1 MKITGVRIKLNDK
14 EHPRLKAVSSIF
26 IDDCFVIHGVRI
38 ILGNRGHF
46 VAMPSSKL
54 NTGIFKDVAHPTNT
68 HTRNML
74 NERVLEEFYA
84 KVSEQNNNNNITS
97 SEQVD
102 LKSANSQDNEKNNNK
117 NNDSSNEESYDCD

>member
-14 EHPRLKAVSSIF
+14 EHPRLKAVSSVF

-38 ILGNRGHF
+38 IRGNKGYF
-46 VAMPSSKL
+46 IAMPSSRL
-54 NTGIFKDVAHPTNT
+54 STGIFKDIAHPTNT

-84 KVSEQNNNNNITS
+84 KTSANNVDLID
-97 SEQVD
+97 SEQVNV
-102 LKSANSQDNEKNNNK
+102 KSENSNDDNNEQNAN
-117 NNDSSNEESYDCD
+117 NNDSNGEESYNCD

>member
-14 EHPRLKAVSSIF
+14 EHPRLKAVSSVF

-38 ILGNRGHF
+38 IRGNKGYF
-46 VAMPSSKL
+46 IAMPSSRL
-54 NTGIFKDVAHPTNT
+54 STGTFKDIAHPTNT

-84 KVSEQNNNNNITS
+84 KTSANN
-97 SEQVD
+97 VD
-102 LKSANSQDNEKNNNK
+102 LTDSNQVEAKSEENSNDHVENNQNY
-117 NNDSSNEESYDCD
+117 DSNNEESYNCD

>member
-68 HTRNML
+68 QTRNML

-84 KVSEQNNNNNITS
+84 KISEQNNNITS

-102 LKSANSQDNEKNNNK
+102 LKSSNSQDNEQNNNK
-117 NNDSSNEESYDCD
+117 NNDSSNKESYDCD

>member
-84 KVSEQNNNNNITS
+84 KISEQNNNITS

-102 LKSANSQDNEKNNNK
+102 LKSSNSQDNEKNNNK

>member
-14 EHPRLKAVSSIF
+14 EHPRLKAVSSVF

-38 ILGNRGHF
+38 IRGNKGYF
-46 VAMPSSKL
+46 IAMPSSRL
-54 NTGIFKDVAHPTNT
+54 STGIFKDIAHPTNT

-84 KVSEQNNNNNITS
+84 KTSSNNADLIDSEQVNLKSENPNNNNEENT
-97 SEQVD
+97 
-102 LKSANSQDNEKNNNK
+102 K
-117 NNDSSNEESYDCD
+117 NNDSNNEEIYNCD

>member
-14 EHPRLKAVSSIF
+14 EHPRLKAVSSVF

-38 ILGNRGHF
+38 IRGNKGYF
-46 VAMPSSKL
+46 IAMPSSRL
-54 NTGIFKDVAHPTNT
+54 STGTFKDIAHPTNT

-84 KVSEQNNNNNITS
+84 KTS
-97 SEQVD
+97 ANDVD
-102 LKSANSQDNEKNNNK
+102 LTDLNQVESKSEENSNDHVENNQNYDS
-117 NNDSSNEESYDCD
+117 NDEESYNCD